1 MIWLF
6 NDSSFKLLRK
16 NIFNNL
22 VFWTLLQTRSLLF
35 LWYPIFILLHLNGTE
50 KQHHKKWMQLEHPKV
65 GECSSQI
72 VVTNR
77 QDEDKSLN
85 ELMYKDNCHQD
96 FKQKINSVPFN
107 SPFHAICF
115 ICNQAKK
122 IFFKF
127 ADFYIYPEK
136 MIVHDKFLRPFAD
149 ST

>member
-1 MIWLF
+1 M
-6 NDSSFKLLRK
+6 NA
-16 NIFNNL
+16 
-22 VFWTLLQTRSLLF
+22 TR
-35 LWYPIFILLHLNGTE
+35 T
-50 KQHHKKWMQLEHPKV
+50 PKGWRV
-65 GECSSQI
+65 QQPNCCD
-72 VVTNR
+72 R

-96 FKQKINSVPFN
+96 FKQKINAVPFN

-149 ST
+149 STQLLKRYDNMSFYEWGNNNH